1 MAISRS
7 LAASLL
13 CAFFLAGAL
22 GSRVDVGDMFMM
34 DRFRVWQATHNRTYA
49 TAEERLRRFEIYRRN
64 VEYID
69 ATNRRGELTYE
80 LGENQFTDL
89 TSQEFR
95 ARYTMPAWQE
105 RASRADL
112 RQLITTR
119 AGPVGEG
126 RNRSYSDDGE
136 LEVPN
141 SVDWR
146 TMGAVTPVKSQSP
159 CGCCWAFA
167 AVASIEGLHKIKTG
181 QLVSLSEQE
190 LVDCDNYDHGCN
202 GGFPERA
209 MRWVADNGG
218 LTTESDYPF
227 VAKKGECNRDKARKH
242 AVKIAGA
249 KMVYANSE
257 AALEL
262 AVARQPVAV
271 AIDSSSVNFQFY
283 KGGVYSGPCGTN
295 LDHAVTLIGYGA
307 DDKGRKYWIVRNS
320 WGEWWGEKGYVR
332 MARGVAAREG
342 TCGIAMHSSYP
353 VM

>member
-7 LAASLL
+7 LAVSLL
-13 CAFFLAGAL
+13 CAFFLAGAS
-22 GSRVDVGDMFMM
+22 GGRVDVGDMLMM
-34 DRFRVWQATHNRTYA
+34 DRFRVWQATYNRTYA
-49 TAEERLRRFEIYRRN
+49 TAEERLRRFEIYRRT

-105 RASRADL
+105 RASRAGL

-146 TMGAVTPVKSQSP
+146 TKGAVTPVKDQKD
-159 CGCCWAFA
+159 CGGCWAFA
-167 AVASIEGLHKIKTG
+167 TVASIEGLHKIKTG
-181 QLVSLSEQE
+181 HLVSLSEQE
-190 LVDCDNYDHGCN
+190 LLDCDGNDYGCD
-202 GGFPERA
+202 GGNPGVA
-209 MRWVADNGG
+209 MQWVADNGG
-218 LTTESDYPF
+218 LTTESDYPY
-227 VAKKGECNRDKARKH
+227 ADKKGECNRAKARKH

-249 KMVYANSE
+249 ERVDANSE
-257 AALEL
+257 AALER

-271 AIDSSSVNFQFY
+271 FIDANSGNFMSY

-295 LDHAVTLIGYGA
+295 LDHVVTLVGYGA

-320 WGEWWGEKGYVR
+320 WGEPWGEKGYIR

-342 TCGIAMHSSYP
+342 TCGIAMDASYP